1 VIDRIFEALVAAI
14 IAIGSVH
21 TIAGHYRE
29 REERRRWRE
38 AVRRLRLGDSNA

>member
-1 VIDRIFEALVAAI
+1 MDRIFEALVAVITA
-14 IAIGSVH
+14 AGSVH
-21 TIAGHYRE
+21 TIAMFYRE